1 MGYRSDVRIVM
12 SKKGYNEFKKYV
24 KEHIDNYK
32 KNNLEESTIAY
43 ESEYDYN
50 LLNKADIFKQSTD
63 KKQIYIGWDNLKW
76 YDGYEDVD
84 AIMDSLNKL
93 EDNDYGFCFSRI
105 GESYDDIEEIYCDM
119 TKKDNIK
126 YQDYPNISRCF
137 EDDNFIEYKKV
148 HNNDKE
154 R

>member
-1 MGYRSDVRIVM
+1 
-12 SKKGYNEFKKYV
+12 
-24 KEHIDNYK
+24 
-32 KNNLEESTIAY
+32 
-43 ESEYDYN
+43 
-50 LLNKADIFKQSTD
+50 
-63 KKQIYIGWDNLKW
+63 
-76 YDGYEDVD
+76 
-84 AIMDSLNKL
+84 MDSLNKL

-105 GESYDDIEEIYCDM
+105 GESYDDIEEIYCDV